1 MNEGDTDLTILSFII
16 LKTPENFFA
25 YKKINDLGGD
35 APHKIN
41 DLQTFPEF
49 SVL

>member
-1 MNEGDTDLTILSFII
+1 MAVEKNKIDHILLKI
-16 LKTPENFFA
+16 LKTPENFFT

-35 APHKIN
+35 APPKIN

-49 SVL
+49 SGK

>member
-1 MNEGDTDLTILSFII
+1 MNRYLNEWQKTII
-16 LKTPENFFA
+16 LKTPENFFT

-35 APHKIN
+35 APPKIN

-49 SVL
+49 SGK